1 MTLEDRHQLEQI
13 GYTIDNCGTL
23 AATLAAS
30 IAETSKQADGMMA
43 LAALLVRLA
52 SEIGTVMARQAD

>member
-1 MTLEDRHQLEQI
+1 MTLEDRRQLEQI

-23 AATLAAS
+23 AATLATA
-30 IAETSKQADGMMA
+30 IAETSKEGDGVMA

-52 SEIGTVMARQAD
+52 SEIETVMARQPD